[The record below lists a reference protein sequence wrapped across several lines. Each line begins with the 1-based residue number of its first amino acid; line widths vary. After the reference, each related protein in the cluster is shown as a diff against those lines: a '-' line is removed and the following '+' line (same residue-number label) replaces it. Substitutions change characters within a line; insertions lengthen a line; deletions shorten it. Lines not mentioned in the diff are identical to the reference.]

1 MAAAASMEH
10 TREEED
16 EVLVKKTGVASVIWN
31 WFGFRQSDTEQKNI
45 ICKVCQATVISKTG
59 NTGNLFYHLKTKH
72 ILEYQESQKLRTAQT
87 PNQSSG
93 NKKGDLRRQQT
104 NIFQAFSKGTPYA
117 KTSQRWIDITN
128 AITVYLCKD
137 MVPFLTV
144 EKSGFKDMVKTLD
157 PHYEVPDGKR
167 FSQTEMPQL
176 FDQVREQVKKELR
189 SIKHYA
195 TTTDLWLSRT
205 MEPYISLTV
214 HFINEEWKLCST

>member
-1 MAAAASMEH
+1 
-10 TREEED
+10 
-16 EVLVKKTGVASVIWN
+16 
-31 WFGFRQSDTEQKNI
+31 
-45 ICKVCQATVISKTG
+45 
-59 NTGNLFYHLKTKH
+59 
-72 ILEYQESQKLRTAQT
+72 
-87 PNQSSG
+87 
-93 NKKGDLRRQQT
+93 
-104 NIFQAFSKGTPYA
+104 
-117 KTSQRWIDITN
+117 
-128 AITVYLCKD
+128 

-157 PHYEVPDGKR
+157 PHYEVPDGKL

-214 HFINEEWKLCST
+214 HFINEEWKLCSRCLQTSYFPEDHTGEQISQGLKEALES

>member
-1 MAAAASMEH
+1 
-10 TREEED
+10 
-16 EVLVKKTGVASVIWN
+16 
-31 WFGFRQSDTEQKNI
+31 
-45 ICKVCQATVISKTG
+45 
-59 NTGNLFYHLKTKH
+59 
-72 ILEYQESQKLRTAQT
+72 
-87 PNQSSG
+87 
-93 NKKGDLRRQQT
+93 
-104 NIFQAFSKGTPYA
+104 
-117 KTSQRWIDITN
+117 
-128 AITVYLCKD
+128 

-214 HFINEEWKLCST
+214 HFINEEWKLCSTWPTDILFPRGSHGWTDISGIKGSTGVMNFKSA